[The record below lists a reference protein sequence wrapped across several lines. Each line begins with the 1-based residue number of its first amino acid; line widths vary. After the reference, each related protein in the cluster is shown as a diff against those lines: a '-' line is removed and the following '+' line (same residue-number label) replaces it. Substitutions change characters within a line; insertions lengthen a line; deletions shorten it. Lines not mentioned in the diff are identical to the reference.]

1 MEIKL
6 IKATRKSD
14 NQVDVEYSVDG
25 VSVTVEWNNIHPGTG
40 EEAEYDLQLNT
51 KSDDAEL
58 ALIGL
63 PLAGVVV
70 PNHPGD
76 SDQRED
82 RQNREEKV
90 QLVDVVVVDTFAL
103 LGHSRSQMLKKN
115 SGNATKY
122 FRLITQRR
130 YILMGTKTIMR
141 NRKTAI
147 P

>member
-58 ALIGL
+58 ALRIDDAIREGETDENDDIEL
-63 PLAGVVV
+63 YLAV
-70 PNHPGD
+70 
-76 SDQRED
+76 R
-82 RQNREEKV
+82 
-90 QLVDVVVVDTFAL
+90 DTFDAMDC
-103 LGHSRSQMLKKN
+103 QD
-115 SGNATKY
+115 A
-122 FRLITQRR
+122 
-130 YILMGTKTIMR
+130 
-141 NRKTAI
+141 
-147 P
+147 